1 MGLELRIELSESPD
15 LIFGVCSDTFGGDIA
30 NNRADFLA
38 IGNDM
43 VETVKTS
50 ENSSKISWVWN
61 KNKSSLI
68 YGTKSNTQELC

>member
-38 IGNDM
+38 IGESDP
-43 VETVKTS
+43 E
-50 ENSSKISWVWN
+50 
-61 KNKSSLI
+61 
-68 YGTKSNTQELC
+68 G